1 MNIVRMGIFAAV
13 SALTL
18 SANLVACSSDD
29 TTTADAG
36 PAAQPG
42 TVNTQNAKASSTTY
56 VGGVSQA
63 VDKNDGQSALGQL
76 IAGAQQAQGIVTP
89 SAGGGT
95 APRTANVRLADAI
108 GQVSQAITS
117 CDDACTGTTCTFKSC
132 GSDEGGNS
140 IVIDGTL
147 SWTGGNLKCVGLTYA
162 ITQMGGTKTTITLD
176 CDVTATSSSLK
187 GTIKSTGATTL
198 SAAQAGA
205 NAGELKWSSD
215 TTFNDVKYANGKPTS
230 GSVKVSA
237 TYSVAG
243 QAYSGSA
250 EVTFP

>member
-1 MNIVRMGIFAAV
+1 MIISRKGAFAAV
-13 SALTL
+13 SALAL
-18 SANLVACSSDD
+18 SVGIAGCSSDD
-29 TTTADAG
+29 TTGADAG

-42 TVNTQNAKASSTTY
+42 TVNPQSAKASSTTY

-76 IAGAQQAQGIVTP
+76 IAGAQQAQSIVTP
-89 SAGGGT
+89 SAGAGT
-95 APRTANVRLADAI
+95 GTRPANVRLADAI

-117 CDDACTGTTCTFKSC
+117 CDDACTGTTCTFKGC
-132 GSDEGGNS
+132 GSDEGGSS

-176 CDVTATSSSLK
+176 CDVTATAQTLK

-205 NAGELKWSSD
+205 NAGELKWSSE
-215 TTFNDVKYANGKPTS
+215 TTFNDVKYASGKPTS